1 MQRRFIPFAIPL
13 FLLNACAL
21 TVDTIDVEY
30 KPGAAATVLPDA
42 NPVVVNLDVQD
53 VRNSH
58 QDRVSSKKNGFGVE
72 MAAIVSKRG
81 VKSMVTDAFRTELE
95 LRGFS
100 VGESPV
106 TVRTDIHKFY
116 SDFKVGFFAGES
128 VGEVT
133 FFVQVE
139 GLNSKTFHAN
149 TYTGEG
155 EITGVMLMGGE
166 NAKKSIELAF
176 ATTVQKVMMDE
187 RFIQA
192 ILEAHSAASSSGSGE
207 MRSLPRMVPAS

>member
-1 MQRRFIPFAIPL
+1 MPRRIIPCAILL

-30 KPGAAATVLPDA
+30 KPDAAAKVLPDA
-42 NPVVVNLDVQD
+42 KSVVVNLDVQD
-53 VRNSH
+53 VRTSY
-58 QDRVSSKKNGFGVE
+58 QDRVSSKKNGYGME
-72 MAAIVSKRG
+72 MAAIVSKRD
-81 VKSMVTDAFRTELE
+81 VRSMVMDAFRTELK

-100 VGESPV
+100 VGDGPV
-106 TVRTDIHKFY
+106 SVQTKIHKFY
-116 SDFKVGFFAGES
+116 SDFKVGFFSGES

-133 FFVQVE
+133 FFVQVQ
-139 GLNSKTFHAN
+139 GLDSKPFHAN

-176 ATTVQKVMMDE
+176 ATAVQKVMTDE

-192 ILEAHSAASSSGSGE
+192 ILKAHSAASSSGSGE
-207 MRSLPRMVPAS
+207 KRKIPETIPTS

>member
-1 MQRRFIPFAIPL
+1 MPRRVITCAVLL

-30 KPGAAATVLPDA
+30 KPDVAAKVRPDA
-42 NPVVVNLDVQD
+42 KSVVVNLDVQD
-53 VRNSH
+53 VRTSY
-58 QDRVSSKKNGFGVE
+58 QDRVSSKKNGYGME
-72 MAAIVSKRG
+72 MAAIVSKRD
-81 VKSMVTDAFRTELE
+81 VRSMVMDAFRTELK

-100 VGESPV
+100 IGESPV
-106 TVRTDIHKFY
+106 SVQTNIHKFY
-116 SDFKVGFFAGES
+116 SDFKVGFFSGES

-133 FFVQVE
+133 FFVQVQ
-139 GLNSKTFHAN
+139 GLDSKPFHAN

-176 ATTVQKVMMDE
+176 ATAVQKVMTDE

-192 ILEAHSAASSSGSGE
+192 ILKAHSAASSSGPGE
-207 MRSLPRMVPAS
+207 KRTRPKTVPTS

>member
-1 MQRRFIPFAIPL
+1 MPRRIITCVILL
-13 FLLNACAL
+13 FRLNACAL
-21 TVDTIDVEY
+21 TVATIDVEY
-30 KPGAAATVLPDA
+30 KPDAAAKILPDA
-42 NPVVVNLDVQD
+42 KSVVVNLDVQD
-53 VRNSH
+53 VRTFF
-58 QDRVSSKKNGFGVE
+58 QDRVSTKKNGYGME
-72 MAAIVSKRG
+72 MAAIVSKRD
-81 VKSMVTDAFRTELE
+81 VKSMVIDAFQTELK

-106 TVRTDIHKFY
+106 SVQTSILKFY
-116 SDFKVGFFAGES
+116 SDFKVGFFSGES

-133 FFVQVE
+133 FFVQVQ
-139 GLNSKTFHAN
+139 GLDSKPFHAN

-176 ATTVQKVMMDE
+176 AAAVQKVMTDE

-192 ILEAHSAASSSGSGE
+192 ILKAHSAASSSGSGE
-207 MRSLPRMVPAS
+207 KRKILKTVPTS

>member
-1 MQRRFIPFAIPL
+1 MPRRIITCAVLL

-30 KPGAAATVLPDA
+30 KPDVAAKVLPDA
-42 NPVVVNLDVQD
+42 KSVVVNLDVQD
-53 VRNSH
+53 VRTSY
-58 QDRVSSKKNGFGVE
+58 QDRVSSKKNGYGME
-72 MAAIVSKRG
+72 MAAIVSKRD
-81 VKSMVTDAFRTELE
+81 VRSMVIDAFRTELK

-106 TVRTDIHKFY
+106 SVQTNIHKFY
-116 SDFKVGFFAGES
+116 SDFKVGFFSGES

-133 FFVQVE
+133 FFVQVQ
-139 GLNSKTFHAN
+139 GLDSKPFHAN

-155 EITGVMLMGGE
+155 EITDVVLMGGE

-176 ATTVQKVMMDE
+176 ATAVQKVMTDE

-192 ILEAHSAASSSGSGE
+192 ILKAHSAASSSGSGDK
-207 MRSLPRMVPAS
+207 RTRPKTVPSS

>member
-1 MQRRFIPFAIPL
+1 MPRRIIPCAILL

-21 TVDTIDVEY
+21 TVATIDIEY
-30 KPGAAATVLPDA
+30 KPDAAAKVLPDA
-42 NPVVVNLDVQD
+42 KSVVVNLDVQD
-53 VRNSH
+53 VRTSY
-58 QDRVSSKKNGFGVE
+58 QDRVSSKKNGYGME
-72 MAAIVSKRG
+72 MAAIVSKRD
-81 VKSMVTDAFRTELE
+81 VRSMVIDAFRTELK

-100 VGESPV
+100 VGDSPV
-106 TVRTDIHKFY
+106 SVQTKIHKFY
-116 SDFKVGFFAGES
+116 SDFKVGFFSGES

-133 FFVQVE
+133 FFVQVQ
-139 GLNSKTFHAN
+139 GLDSEPFHAN

-176 ATTVQKVMMDE
+176 ATAVQKVMTDE

-192 ILEAHSAASSSGSGE
+192 ILKAHSAASSSGSGDK
-207 MRSLPRMVPAS
+207 RTRPKTVPSS